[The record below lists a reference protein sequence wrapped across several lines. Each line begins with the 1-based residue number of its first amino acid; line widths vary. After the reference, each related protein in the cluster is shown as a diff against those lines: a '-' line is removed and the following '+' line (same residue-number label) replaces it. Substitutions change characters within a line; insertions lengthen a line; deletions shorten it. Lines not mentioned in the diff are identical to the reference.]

1 MTEEHRELAMNI
13 KNIHKELRTLSAL
26 IGYEEAWKH
35 HMKDEKTR
43 QLYAES
49 MKQLAEK
56 HWKNNSSSEGE
67 MNLKCLEN
75 RTVSSA
81 RDYSLKARNL

>member
-1 MTEEHRELAMNI
+1 MFTLNISWQFLICELLKMSEEHRELAMNI
-13 KNIHKELRTLSAL
+13 KNIHKDLRSLSAL

-35 HMKDEKTR
+35 HMKDEETR
-43 QLYAES
+43 QLYAKS

-67 MNLKCLEN
+67 INLKLF
-75 RTVSSA
+75 
-81 RDYSLKARNL
+81 